1 MQSNVISFKIDHSKL
16 KPGLYLHEVKDY
28 GTNYVTTYDFRFKK
42 PNSGEYLTP
51 CQAHTIEHVMATFFT
66 GKFKDKIYWGPMGCF
81 TGFYLVLNGKHD
93 VKEIL
98 DSLDDCEVF
107 WKELLESS
115 NVPAKNPYR
124 CGNYKLLDI
133 REGYKAWSEYYQ
145 KRAEWGSEYPI
156 IDNCPPDDNYQCDID
171 YDLKLK

>member
-16 KPGLYLHEVKDY
+16 KPGLYLHEVRDY

-66 GKFKDKIYWGPMGCF
+66 GKFKDKIYWGPMGCL

-107 WKELLESS
+107 WKELFESS

-145 KRAEWGSEYPI
+145 KRTEWGSEYPI

-171 YDLKLK
+171 CDLKLK

>member
-16 KPGLYLHEVKDY
+16 KPGLYLHEVRDY

-98 DSLDDCEVF
+98 DSLGDCEVF

-124 CGNYKLLDI
+124 CGNYKMLDI
-133 REGYKAWSEYYQ
+133 HEGYKAWSEYYQ
-145 KRAEWGSEYPI
+145 KRTEWGSEYPI

>member
-16 KPGLYLHEVKDY
+16 KPGLYLHEVRDY

-98 DSLDDCEVF
+98 DSLDDCEAF

-133 REGYKAWSEYYQ
+133 REGYKVWSEYYQ
-145 KRAEWGSEYPI
+145 KRSEWGSEYPI